1 MVRRTSPR
9 SRRQLP
15 PGRRISLAF
24 VFFLLIGL
32 LLGGRLFH
40 LAVVRHAAFEAQAK
54 EQQTFR
60 SVLEPRR
67 GELFLQDRFGARFP
81 AGINE
86 TFWLVYA
93 VPKDIKDPEAVA
105 EKLVPILSLA
115 KPALMP
121 RLSKPGDPFEP
132 LARRVPLETK
142 EKILGLGIQGIGAKE
157 DPGRLYPNGELLA
170 HTLGFLSYQNEEPK
184 GQYGLE
190 EYYEKLLRGEPGY
203 AEGSKD
209 TEGLAIFTSRF
220 FRKEPK
226 DGASLY
232 LTIDPNI
239 QFKTEEALKRAMEKF
254 GPEEGTALVMETKTG
269 KMLAMASQPAFN
281 PNAYGETK
289 GVKQFLN
296 PAVSKIFEPG
306 SVFKVITMAAAIDS
320 GAVSSNT
327 VYTDT
332 GEVRIGGYT
341 IKNSDLKAHGTMT
354 MTNVLEKSLNTGAIF
369 AVRKTGFEKFR
380 STVAAFGL
388 GEKTGVDLAGEIAG
402 NLSNLKRDSDI
413 AFATASF
420 GQGIAVTPIELL
432 AGISAVANSG
442 KLVKPYLVEKIVL
455 PDGRV
460 EEQRLEEKR
469 QVIKTETSSTVT
481 AMLISAVENGYGK
494 PARIPGYFV
503 AGKTGTAQVPSPD
516 ERGYS
521 DKTVHTFVGWAPAY
535 DPKFTMLIS
544 FRNPQGVRFAEGSA
558 APIFNEVG
566 SFILNY
572 YEVPPDKTK

>member
-1 MVRRTSPR
+1 
-9 SRRQLP
+9 
-15 PGRRISLAF
+15 
-24 VFFLLIGL
+24 
-32 LLGGRLFH
+32 
-40 LAVVRHAAFEAQAK
+40 
-54 EQQTFR
+54 
-60 SVLEPRR
+60 
-67 GELFLQDRFGARFP
+67 
-81 AGINE
+81 
-86 TFWLVYA
+86 
-93 VPKDIKDPEAVA
+93 
-105 EKLVPILSLA
+105 
-115 KPALMP
+115 
-121 RLSKPGDPFEP
+121 
-132 LARRVPLETK
+132 
-142 EKILGLGIQGIGAKE
+142 
-157 DPGRLYPNGELLA
+157 
-170 HTLGFLSYQNEEPK
+170 
-184 GQYGLE
+184 
-190 EYYEKLLRGEPGY
+190 
-203 AEGSKD
+203 
-209 TEGLAIFTSRF
+209 
-220 FRKEPK
+220 
-226 DGASLY
+226 
-232 LTIDPNI
+232 NI

-306 SVFKVITMAAAIDS
+306 SVFKAITMAAAIDS

-572 YEVPPDKTK
+572 YEVIFDAANSPNNPPGTRSRRASEVSPYDRCHHRLGR